1 MLSIQN
7 DSDNEETGLKR
18 VENFVEKNSKILS
31 PNHYLILAEKS
42 KYFFSFEDM
51 NEESVQSKI
60 EIGKTLIEVA
70 NLVEPGLS
78 LLREKILMHQGTC
91 LQIYISGI
99 LMSILYNN
107 NLSPKDSNISW
118 AFSEA
123 ESCFHQALKSARLE
137 EAIDG
142 SKRTST
148 TKIQESL
155 NILDEMRDHYEE
167 FSK

>member
-1 MLSIQN
+1 MI
-7 DSDNEETGLKR
+7 
-18 VENFVEKNSKILS
+18 NFT
-31 PNHYLILAEKS
+31 A
-42 KYFFSFEDM
+42 
-51 NEESVQSKI
+51 
-60 EIGKTLIEVA
+60 
-70 NLVEPGLS
+70 
-78 LLREKILMHQGTC
+78 EKILMHQGTC

-118 AFSEA
+118 AFREA
-123 ESCFHQALKSARLE
+123 ESCFHQALKSARYDSTLMLLLRTISFFDRLE